1 MALNAY
7 AQLSVNGTA
16 LTGDT
21 MLIEIGGVDVSTDH
35 IEIYELIFGS
45 SRGIS
50 GKTGRAR
57 GHRQLSPIEMVKRT
71 DQTTPLLYQA
81 LSENQRIDG
90 DIKLFDADPETGEIR
105 HRFTITLAKARVSS
119 LTTISPDVYDAEASN
134 RPIYDLLE
142 LVAGSITYTDLINS
156 VEYTDSVTTAS
167 TRSSS
172 KRSSKASSSKSKS
185 KSKSKK
191 KK

>member
-1 MALNAY
+1 MALHAY
-7 AQLSVNGTA
+7 AQLSSNGSA

-21 MLIEIGGVDVSTDH
+21 MLVEIGGIDVSSEH

-50 GKTGRAR
+50 GKSGRAR
-57 GHRQLSPIEMVKRT
+57 GHRQLSPIELVKRT

-90 DIKLFDADPETGEIR
+90 DIKLFDADPDSGEIR
-105 HRFTITLAKARVSS
+105 HRFTVTLAGARVSS
-119 LTTISPDVYDAEASN
+119 LTTISPDVYDADASN

-142 LVAGSITYTDLINS
+142 LAVNTITYTDMVNS
-156 VEYTDSVTTAS
+156 VEYTESATAAS

-172 KRSSKASSSKSKS
+172 KRSSKASSSKS
-185 KSKSKK
+185 SKK
-191 KK
+191 KKKKK

>member
-57 GHRQLSPIEMVKRT
+57 GHRQLSPIEMAKPT
-71 DQTTPLLYQA
+71 DQTTPLLYEA

-90 DIKLFDADPETGEIR
+90 DIKLFDADPDGGEIR
-105 HRFTITLAKARVSS
+105 HRFTISLTKARVSS
-119 LTTISPDVYDAEASN
+119 LTTVSPDVYDAEASS

-142 LVAGSITYTDLINS
+142 ITAGTITYTDLVNG
-156 VEYTDSVTTAS
+156 VEYTDSATSVS
-167 TRSSS
+167 TRASS
-172 KRSSKASSSKSKS
+172 KRSSKASSSKG
-185 KSKSKK
+185 KK
-191 KK
+191 KKK

>member
-1 MALNAY
+1 MALHAY
-7 AQLSVNGTA
+7 AQLSANGTA

-21 MLIEIGGVDVSTDH
+21 MLVEIGGVDVSSDH

-105 HRFTITLAKARVSS
+105 HRFTVSVTKARVSS
-119 LTTISPDVYDAEASN
+119 LTTVSPDVYDAEASN

-142 LVAGSITYTDLINS
+142 IVAGTITYTDLVNS
-156 VEYTDSVTTAS
+156 VEYSDSEMSAS
-167 TRSSS
+167 SRSSS
-172 KRSSKASSSKSKS
+172 KRSSKASSSKG
-185 KSKSKK
+185 KK
-191 KK
+191 KKK